1 MLETISSIFPFQ
13 DIYHNL
19 AFTVNLKNIAQVLVI
34 LGFIAF
40 IHYKFLKNTAG
51 ERIIRGI
58 MIFIFCMWG
67 FSALLIKY
75 DFIILGVVAQTLLAV
90 IAFSFVVVF
99 QPELRRILG
108 QLGQAKWITENSLFN
123 NKNPLSQT
131 KINVVN
137 EIVEAVKYFSKVKCG
152 ALMVLQKSKND
163 SLYSEVGTVLNSD
176 ISSELLITLFFPNTP
191 LHDGAVVLCE
201 DKVLA
206 AGVLL
211 PLTDDPKLSW
221 RYGTRHR
228 AAIGE
233 SERSDSACIVVSE
246 ETGDVS
252 IVIDGILKK
261 YEDIVKFREDLEN
274 ILEYKKNINDEN
286 DSNISSFLFNL
297 IKIRKK

>member
-1 MLETISSIFPFQ
+1 MFETISKLLQFQ

-19 AFTVNLKNIAQVLVI
+19 ALTVNVKNVAQILVI
-34 LGFIAF
+34 IAF
-40 IHYKFLKNTAG
+40 IVFVHYKFLKNTAG
-51 ERIIRGI
+51 EKIIRGI
-58 MIFIFCMWG
+58 MIFIFFMWG

-75 DFIILGVVAQTLLAV
+75 DFIILGVVAQTLLAM

-108 QLGQAKWITENSLFN
+108 QLGQAKWLTESALFN
-123 NKNPLSQT
+123 NKTHSQT

-152 ALMVLQKSKND
+152 ALMVLQKSKNEN
-163 SLYSEVGTVLNSD
+163 LYSEVGTVLNAD
-176 ISSELLITLFFPNTP
+176 ISSELLLTLFFPNTP

-252 IVIDGILKK
+252 IAIDGILKK

-274 ILEYKKNINDEN
+274 ILEYKKNIADEN
-286 DSNISSFLFNL
+286 DNNINSFLFNL

>member
-1 MLETISSIFPFQ
+1 MLETLSQLFSFKALFSG
-13 DIYHNL
+13 
-19 AFTVNLKNIAQVLVI
+19 FTVNLKNIIQICVI
-34 LGFIAF
+34 IAF
-40 IHYKFLKNTAG
+40 FAVVHYKFLKNTAG
-51 ERIIRGI
+51 EKIIRGI
-58 MIFIFCMWG
+58 MIFVFCMWG

-75 DFIILGVVAQTLLAV
+75 DFIILGVVAQTLLAMT
-90 IAFSFVVVF
+90 AFSFVVVF

-108 QLGQAKWITENSLFN
+108 QLGQAKWITENNFFN
-123 NKNPLSQT
+123 NKNTASQA

-152 ALMVLQKSKND
+152 ALMVLQKNKDEN
-163 SLYSEVGTVLNSD
+163 LFSEVGTILNSD

-191 LHDGAVVLCE
+191 LHDGAVVLHGN
-201 DKVLA
+201 KVLA

-211 PLTDDPKLSW
+211 PLTEDPKLSW

-228 AAIGE
+228 AAISE
-233 SERSDSACIVVSE
+233 SERSNSACIVVSE

-252 IVIDGILKK
+252 IAVDGILKK

-274 ILEYKKNINDEN
+274 ILEYKHDDNNINT
-286 DSNISSFLFNL
+286 FLFNL

>member
-1 MLETISSIFPFQ
+1 MIETLLSIFKDQ
-13 DIYHNL
+13 YSNL
-19 AFTVNLKNIAQVLVI
+19 AFTVNLKNIIQILVI
-34 LGFIAF
+34 IACIVT
-40 IHYKFLKNTAG
+40 IHYKFLKNTSG

-58 MIFIFCMWG
+58 LIFVFCMWG
-67 FSALLIKY
+67 FSALLIKL
-75 DFIILGVVAQTLLAV
+75 DFQILGVVAQTMLAMIV
-90 IAFSFVVVF
+90 FSFVVVF

-108 QLGQAKWITENSLFN
+108 QLGQAKWITENSFFTGRN
-123 NKNPLSQT
+123 SVSQAQ
-131 KINVVN
+131 INVVN

-152 ALMVLQKSKND
+152 ALMVLQKSKNEN
-163 SLYSEVGTVLNSD
+163 LYSEVGTVLNAD
-176 ISSELLITLFFPNTP
+176 ISSELLLTLFFPNTP
-191 LHDGAVVLCE
+191 LHDGAVVLYGN
-201 DKVLA
+201 KVLA

-233 SERSDSACIVVSE
+233 SERSNSACIVVSE

-252 IVIDGILKK
+252 IAVDGILKK

-274 ILEYKKNINDEN
+274 ILEYKHDESEN
-286 DSNISSFLFNL
+286 DNGINSFLFNL

>member
-1 MLETISSIFPFQ
+1 MLETLSQLFSFKALSSG
-13 DIYHNL
+13 
-19 AFTVNLKNIAQVLVI
+19 FTVNLKNILQILVI
-34 LGFIAF
+34 IVFFAIV
-40 IHYKFLKNTAG
+40 HYKFLKNTAG
-51 ERIIRGI
+51 EKIIRGI
-58 MIFIFCMWG
+58 MIFVFCMWG

-75 DFIILGVVAQTLLAV
+75 DFIILGVVAQTLLAM

-108 QLGQAKWITENSLFN
+108 QLGQAKWIIDNNFFT
-123 NKNPLSQT
+123 NKNSASQT

-152 ALMVLQKSKND
+152 ALMVVQKNRD
-163 SLYSEVGTVLNSD
+163 ENLFSEVGTILNSD

-191 LHDGAVVLCE
+191 LHDGAVVLHGN
-201 DKVLA
+201 KILA

-211 PLTDDPKLSW
+211 PLTEDPKLSW

-233 SERSDSACIVVSE
+233 SERSNSACIVVSE

-252 IVIDGILKK
+252 IAVDGILKK

-274 ILEYKKNINDEN
+274 ILEYKHDDNSINT
-286 DSNISSFLFNL
+286 FLFNL

>member
-1 MLETISSIFPFQ
+1 MFETISSLFQ
-13 DIYHNL
+13 FKDIYHDL
-19 AFTVNLKNIAQVLVI
+19 ALTVNAKNIVQVLVV
-34 LGFIAF
+34 IAF
-40 IHYKFLKNTAG
+40 IVFVHYKFLKNTAG
-51 ERIIRGI
+51 EKIIRGI
-58 MIFIFCMWG
+58 MIFVFFMWG

-75 DFIILGVVAQTLLAV
+75 DFIILGVVAQTLLV
-90 IAFSFVVVF
+90 IIAFSFVVVF

-108 QLGQAKWITENSLFN
+108 QLGQAKWLTESALFN
-123 NKNPLSQT
+123 NKAHSQT

-163 SLYSEVGTVLNSD
+163 NLYSEVGTILNAD
-176 ISSELLITLFFPNTP
+176 ISSELLLTLFFPNTP

-201 DKVLA
+201 NKVLA

-252 IVIDGILKK
+252 IAIDGILKK

-274 ILEYKKNINDEN
+274 ILEYKKSISDESDRNIN
-286 DSNISSFLFNL
+286 SFLFNL

>member
-1 MLETISSIFPFQ
+1 MLETLSQLFSFKALFSG
-13 DIYHNL
+13 
-19 AFTVNLKNIAQVLVI
+19 FTVNLKNIIQICVI
-34 LGFIAF
+34 IAF
-40 IHYKFLKNTAG
+40 FAVVHYKFLKNTAG
-51 ERIIRGI
+51 EKIIRGI
-58 MIFIFCMWG
+58 MIFVFCMWG

-75 DFIILGVVAQTLLAV
+75 DFIILGVVAQTLLAMMV
-90 IAFSFVVVF
+90 FSFVVVF

-108 QLGQAKWITENSLFN
+108 QLGQAKWITENNFFN
-123 NKNPLSQT
+123 NKNTASQA

-152 ALMVLQKSKND
+152 ALMVLQKNKDEN
-163 SLYSEVGTVLNSD
+163 LFSEVGTVLNSD

-191 LHDGAVVLCE
+191 LHDGAVVLHGN
-201 DKVLA
+201 KVLA

-211 PLTDDPKLSW
+211 PLTEDPKLSW

-233 SERSDSACIVVSE
+233 SERSNSACIVVSE

-252 IVIDGILKK
+252 IAVDGILKK

-274 ILEYKKNINDEN
+274 ILEYKHDDNNINT
-286 DSNISSFLFNL
+286 FLFNL